1 MSNRERHLEEDLR
14 RLQKADA
21 DLEAPPTVEALVRR
35 EFIQRRR
42 QDRAV
47 RLLVWSGVATALVLA
62 VALTAWRPAPVSVEQ
77 TRAGS
82 PAAHPPAEPRGVELV
97 TEFIPLQPAPA
108 DPDEF
113 SQVIRVRLPR
123 SELRRFGLAPFHQP
137 LEGTVRADVVL
148 GRDGRAQAVRFVY

>member
-1 MSNRERHLEEDLR
+1 MSNREQHLKDGLLALR
-14 RLQKADA
+14 EADA
-21 DLEAPPTVEALVRR
+21 GMESPATVEALVRS

-42 QDRAV
+42 QHRVV
-47 RLLVWSGVATALVLA
+47 RLLAWSAVAAAVVLA
-62 VALTAWRPAPVSVEQ
+62 VALTTRPPRPVSVEQ
-77 TRAGS
+77 PRAAS
-82 PAAHPPAEPRGVELV
+82 RAASTPVEPRRLELT

-113 SQVIRVRLPR
+113 SQIIRVQLPR
-123 SELRRFGLAPFHQP
+123 SELRRFGLAPFDQP